1 MNQFVEVKVLLKC
14 LKLHL
19 NAVCWL
25 AAVSFFLSS
34 FKHLIGGLDDVSNKG
49 YEDGELKAK

>member
-1 MNQFVEVKVLLKC
+1 MEVLEVEVLFENVW
-14 LKLHL
+14 
-19 NAVCWL
+19 NALCWL

-49 YEDGELKAK
+49 YEDAELKAK